1 MVVRSSKA
9 SVTTDLEKNN
19 SMRDIWTSLPDHAED
34 HPLLHGDA
42 LVGECC
48 GLETRHHGVAVLAP
62 VAEDGGGRGEAE
74 DEDEE
79 KLERGAGH
87 DER

>member
-1 MVVRSSKA
+1 MVVRSSQT

-19 SMRDIWTSLPDHAED
+19 SIDIIPTIRSDHAED

-48 GLETRHHGVAVLAP
+48 GLETRHHRVAVLAP

-79 KLERGAGH
+79 RPERGAGH